1 MSICPAHYTFGT
13 ANALKAP
20 RFQEDVFGKNLEL
33 IDEISRLAKKK
44 DCTGAQLALAWV
56 KQLNGKEGMPV
67 VIPIPGATTES
78 RIREN
83 MQEVVLS
90 KEDLE
95 EIDQMLRKMVVLG
108 ARYPP
113 AVQAWSE
120 Y

>member
-1 MSICPAHYTFGT
+1 MDIP
-13 ANALKAP
+13 NASTVP
-20 RFQEDVFGKNLEL
+20 RFQDDVFEKNLEL
-33 IDEISRLAKKK
+33 VDELTKIAKRKG
-44 DCTGAQLALAWV
+44 CTGAQLALAWV

-78 RIREN
+78 RIQEN
-83 MQEVVLS
+83 MQDVSLG

-95 EIDQMLRKMVVLG
+95 EIDQILGKAAVLG

-113 AVQAWSE
+113 AIAVWSE